1 MIYEKIKEMRMFAMK
16 AKDESLKSV
25 LTVLLG
31 EVDRIKDTKGTAD
44 DIIVSVVQ
52 KMAKNAEETI
62 KICKDK
68 GVDCSETVYLI
79 SVLDNFRP
87 KSLTETAIR
96 AGVKK
101 GIEYEITGYIAA
113 MKHKYPELLVF
124 LTGGDDFSFDT
135 KLKSVIFA
143 DRFLV
148 LKGLNRI
155 LNYNNGRI

>member
-96 AGVKK
+96 TIVEEAVIRLGK
-101 GIEYEITGYIAA
+101 GTPIGKLMGEFKSHEGMDMKIASA
-113 MKHKYPELLVF
+113 I
-124 LTGGDDFSFDT
+124 
-135 KLKSVIFA
+135 LKE
-143 DRFLV
+143 
-148 LKGLNRI
+148 I
-155 LNYNNGRI
+155 LNA